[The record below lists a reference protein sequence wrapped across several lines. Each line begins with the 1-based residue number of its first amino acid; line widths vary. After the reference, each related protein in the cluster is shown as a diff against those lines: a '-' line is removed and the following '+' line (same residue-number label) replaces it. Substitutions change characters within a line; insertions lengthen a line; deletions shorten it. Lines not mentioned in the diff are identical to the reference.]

1 MAQYP
6 NLAFVAS
13 YFPDFEK
20 WLERAGSPSRYMQE
34 AESEL
39 AKLPSLAIERACKK
53 LMRDEMPRAAKLPF
67 EVARVARRIAAAMD
81 ARKWQRLT
89 EGESTV
95 ACKLCD
101 DTGYVN
107 ILDPGT
113 VACVLQTGKL
123 PAFPYEAVVACKCP
137 KGQLILERNRMAA
150 PEHRRNIAQYDE
162 HRHILR
168 EIGTLPMDQYRS
180 LLGGETKSLRLKGGP
195 REIVNELADRTRIE
209 F

>member
-20 WLERAGSPSRYMQE
+20 WLERVGTPSRYMQE

-39 AKLPSLAIERACKK
+39 AKLPSVAIERACKK
-53 LMRDEMPRAAKLPF
+53 LMRDELPRMAKLPF
-67 EVARVARRIAAAMD
+67 EVARIARRIAAAIE

-89 EGESTV
+89 EGEGAV

-113 VACVLQTGKL
+113 VERVLQTGNL
-123 PAFPYEAVVACKCP
+123 PAFPYEAVVACKCAS
-137 KGQLILERNRMAA
+137 GQIILERNRMAA
-150 PEHRRNIAQYDE
+150 PEHRRNIGQYDE
-162 HRHILR
+162 QRHVLR
-168 EIGTLPMDQYRS
+168 EIGTLPMDQYRG
-180 LLGGETKSLRLKGGP
+180 LLGGEAMKAQWKGGP
-195 REIVNELADRTRIE
+195 KEIVHELADQTRVE